1 MVVHDGYVLEDLVFR
16 FGVSRG
22 GQDWQVYASGSG
34 AGYSVRIPGLTRTH
48 NPERIQEAD
57 LIKYQFNSIH

>member
-22 GQDWQVYASGSG
+22 GQDWQVCAVGSG
-34 AGYSVRIPGLTRTH
+34 AVYSVNLIPS
-48 NPERIQEAD
+48 
-57 LIKYQFNSIH
+57 F